1 MKPIRWVPHAL
12 ENLAARE
19 IPGAEADKTL
29 LAPEF
34 VVPGE
39 PPRSVLIRRYHDP
52 VLNQPMLLRIVV
64 EDRPDEIVVVTLYK
78 TSHMERYLRGLVP

>member
-19 IPGAEADKTL
+19 IPRVEADKTL
-29 LAPEF
+29 AAPEF

-39 PPRSVLIRRYHDP
+39 PPRSVVMRRYHDP
-52 VLNQPMLLRIVV
+52 ILNQLMLMRIVV
-64 EDRPDEIVVVTLYK
+64 EDRPDEKVVVTVYK
-78 TSHMERYLRGLVP
+78 TSQIEKYLRGLLP